1 MQLIGHIVASTES
14 ELLALRHG
22 MEYLMHRQ
30 HEPIMHSRENIF
42 KINKIPLQCFFKSV
56 NA

>member
-30 HEPIMHSRENIF
+30 HEPIMHSREIF
-42 KINKIPLQCFFKSV
+42 SE
-56 NA
+56 